1 MPLVPPGIY
10 RTQYFVDSITG
21 ALLRR
26 SPDYLDV
33 AFSHRDGG
41 TWLPTEKIML
51 YMIGDAAE
59 VNPITEARARELEPM
74 AFS

>member
-26 SPDYLDV
+26 SPDYLDG

-51 YMIGDAAE
+51 YLSGDADE
-59 VNPITEARARELEPM
+59 VDPITEAQARELEPM